1 MAKFD
6 QAIPVP
12 VHKLARMGAA
22 RKPAAKRAKQGTKL
36 PPKRGDGLVRQTFT
50 MERDEA
56 REAAR
61 DFMERWPKAAY
72 WSRVEHWAQLP
83 DGRIEFTMVRL
94 PTAD

>member
-1 MAKFD
+1 MANFD
-6 QAIPVP
+6 GALPVP
-12 VHKLARMGAA
+12 VHKLARMGARRRASRA
-22 RKPAAKRAKQGTKL
+22 RVPLG
-36 PPKRGDGLVRQTFT
+36 PKRGDGLVRESFT
-50 MERDEA
+50 LEREAA

-61 DFMERWPKAAY
+61 DFLERWPREAY

>member
-1 MAKFD
+1 MTKFD

-22 RKPAAKRAKQGTKL
+22 RKSTALRKPLPKKRT
-36 PPKRGDGLVRQTFT
+36 DGLVRETFT
-50 MERDEA
+50 MERD
-56 REAAR
+56 AAR
-61 DFMERWPKAAY
+61 DAARVFMERWPKAAY